1 MLARMVAQIT
11 YGSALRTWLVITPR
25 SELPSPGR
33 ATIIAE
39 LFSPRGGSWTH
50 GIWSRRDLRR
60 SKSMRGGSVQKA
72 ESHAI
77 EVERLVNVG
86 SCNYFSRR

>member
-11 YGSALRTWLVITPR
+11 YGSTLRTWLVTAPW
-25 SELPSPGR
+25 SEHSSPGR
-33 ATIIAE
+33 PTIIAE

-60 SKSMRGGSVQKA
+60 SKSMLGGSVQKV

-77 EVERLVNVG
+77 EDERLMNVG
-86 SCNYFSRR
+86 SCN